1 VTKIGFQ
8 LKQVRERLAKGLVDK
23 GVLRTEKRN
32 FLLFD
37 MATHPVADSGAKD
50 AVLRRVLTLLTSR
63 SGTLPSP
70 GSLYRDEGKAVSAPA
85 TRSLA
90 LLCCAFSANV
100 LENALTHLAY
110 DAREAAFQKADDLLA
125 DFAQWPMAPRSGAA
139 IGSNVAG
146 PAGGARKPGIG
157 EGSMSTEAQGA
168 GVSTAEL
175 AKAVRAELVRGDA
188 GEAQFETIAAV
199 LHVLSRMDSLVSAL
213 SCRRRYVIADCRLS
227 PPALRTQDASRADV
241 DLLTSHV
248 LVCQRHPSDSSCLPA
263 LPTPLHRLQ
272 SLPKSTS
279 LRVRA
284 VMLQRPE
291 RTYSGENSEAA
302 DDH

>member
-1 VTKIGFQ
+1 MQSQQAAWLCRRRMRQFHLLRAGANILAGETWNVTKIGFQ

-63 SGTLPSP
+63 SGTLPAPS
-70 GSLYRDEGKAVSAPA
+70 SLYRDEGKAVSAPT

-139 IGSNVAG
+139 IGSSVTSSAS
-146 PAGGARKPGIG
+146 ARKPGIG

-175 AKAVRAELVRGDA
+175 AKAVRAELLRGDA

-199 LHVLSRMDSLVSAL
+199 LHVLSRMDSLVSMAQCESRHACPLAERRCRSISFEQHTML
-213 SCRRRYVIADCRLS
+213 SQVQDSASVSIITDRASRDPAI
-227 PPALRTQDASRADV
+227 ALRARI
-241 DLLTSHV
+241 
-248 LVCQRHPSDSSCLPA
+248 
-263 LPTPLHRLQ
+263 
-272 SLPKSTS
+272 
-279 LRVRA
+279 
-284 VMLQRPE
+284 
-291 RTYSGENSEAA
+291 
-302 DDH
+302 